1 MNLILCE
8 YVKDALTKNAIAFG
22 FFLAGAVLGV
32 ALIMLVYFIY
42 TRLKA
47 KPPKLKKNYEY
58 ISAENDEVVIEAKQ
72 KLYSLDTKVSI
83 DTYVVKSAEILIEA
97 IKKVASEYTDGKKF
111 LSIDFLSNPKYPDL
125 DLSFDADFVVEDFL
139 IFISEVSKVAE
150 NTVLTVTDKY
160 SVLVN
165 SFLRF
170 TGLGQSVRTITVK
183 DVVLYLNQKAEKS
196 QKKLEK
202 AVEKKTVEEEK
213 KRIKFLRKEEEKNR
227 KLISS
232 RLKERLKD
240 KEKPKDIKALFR
252 AKNKDELT
260 DKEKRK
266 LQKLEDKERKKLE
279 AEKRKEERRQKK
291 NEKEHSEIEVAENK
305 TSSFNK
311 PINKVITEVMEEL
324 ISGVCVE
331 ARKLYGRGY
340 TSDKKEVESTEGGEN
355 V

>member
-1 MNLILCE
+1 MSLILCE

-58 ISAENDEVVIEAKQ
+58 ISSDGDPVVLEAKQ
-72 KLYSLDTKVSI
+72 KLYSLETKVSI
-83 DTYVVKSAEILIEA
+83 DSYVVQSVEILIEA
-97 IKKVASEYTDGKKF
+97 IKKIACEYTDGKKY
-111 LSIDFLSNPKYPDL
+111 LSIDFISNPKYPDL

-139 IFISEVSKVAE
+139 IFIQEVSKVAE

-170 TGLGQSVRTITVK
+170 TGLGQSVRTVTVK

-202 AVEKKTVEEEK
+202 AVEKKTVEDEK
-213 KRIKFLRKEEEKNR
+213 KRIKFLRKEEEKNK
-227 KLISS
+227 KLIES
-232 RLKERLKD
+232 RLKERLKN

-291 NEKEHSEIEVAENK
+291 TEKEQTEVVSGDNK
-305 TSSFNK
+305 TSAFNK
-311 PINKVITEVMEEL
+311 PINKVITEITEEL
-324 ISGVCVE
+324 ISGVCAE

-340 TSDKKEVESTEGGEN
+340 ANARQEDDSAEGDEN